1 MTRFITTSNA
11 INVYKKN
18 EYCWIDGVSLKL
30 VSSKREETEEG
41 DTCMHSEQ
49 AGDVKLGVDKST
61 NSRKRSFQMNRRI
74 QQNVPLWIM
83 FIPVVA
89 FYIIFKY
96 TPMLGLVIAFKD
108 YTFFGGIWGSEWTG
122 LKNFENLFTQAQSVQ
137 IIRNT
142 LLLSVLTVF
151 VGFPFPIMLAIMM
164 NEVRRMWFKRTV
176 QTLVYLP
183 HFFSWVIVGGIVV
196 TIFSQDGVINSLVA
210 KLFGEPFAFLFNEWS
225 WVSIFLGSG
234 IWKEAGFSAIIYLA
248 ALTTID
254 PSLYEASS
262 IDGAGKWKQMWH
274 VTLPGLSSTIILML
288 ILAMG
293 RVMEVGFDQVYVLQN
308 SIVSNISEV
317 ISTYIYQIGLQGGQF
332 SLTAALGLFESLV
345 GLLLVVTTNA
355 IAKRFN
361 KELW

>member
-1 MTRFITTSNA
+1 
-11 INVYKKN
+11 
-18 EYCWIDGVSLKL
+18 
-30 VSSKREETEEG
+30 
-41 DTCMHSEQ
+41 
-49 AGDVKLGVDKST
+49 
-61 NSRKRSFQMNRRI
+61 
-74 QQNVPLWIM
+74 M
-83 FIPVVA
+83 FIPVAV
-89 FYIIFKY
+89 FYIVFKY
-96 TPMLGLVIAFKD
+96 TPMLGLVIAFKN
-108 YTFFGGIWGSEWTG
+108 YTFYEGIWGSAWTG
-122 LKNFENLFTQAQSVQ
+122 LQNFEHLFTQAQSVQ

-164 NEVRRMWFKRTV
+164 NEARKMWFKRTV

-196 TIFSQDGVINSLVA
+196 TLFSQSGAVNALVE
-210 KLFGEPFAFLFNEWS
+210 KLTGEAYPFLFREWS
-225 WVSIFLGSG
+225 WIAVFLGSG

-262 IDGAGKWKQMWH
+262 MDGAGKWKQLWH
-274 VTLPGLSSTIILML
+274 VTLPGISSTIVLML

-308 SIVSNISEV
+308 SIVANISEV
-317 ISTYIYQIGLQGGQF
+317 ISTFIYQIGLQGGQF

-345 GLLLVVTTNA
+345 GLVLVLITNA

-361 KELW
+361 KGLW

>member
-1 MTRFITTSNA
+1 MQ
-11 INVYKKN
+11 
-18 EYCWIDGVSLKL
+18 
-30 VSSKREETEEG
+30 
-41 DTCMHSEQ
+41 SEQ
-49 AGDVKLGVDKST
+49 AGSVRQGGSAALPAG
-61 NSRKRSFQMNRRI
+61 KRSSQLSRRFK
-74 QQNVPLWIM
+74 QNVPLWIM
-83 FIPVVA
+83 FIPVAV
-89 FYIIFKY
+89 FYIVFKY
-96 TPMLGLVIAFKD
+96 TPMLGLVIAFKN
-108 YTFFGGIWGSEWTG
+108 YTFYEGIWGSAWTG
-122 LKNFENLFTQAQSVQ
+122 LQNFEHLFTQAQSVQ

-164 NEVRRMWFKRTV
+164 NEARKMWFKRTV

-196 TIFSQDGVINSLVA
+196 TLFSQSGAVNALVE
-210 KLFGEPFAFLFNEWS
+210 KLTGEAYPFLFREWS
-225 WVSIFLGSG
+225 WIAVFLGSG

-262 IDGAGKWKQMWH
+262 MDGAGKWKQLWH
-274 VTLPGLSSTIILML
+274 VTLPGISSTIVLML

-308 SIVSNISEV
+308 SIVANISEV
-317 ISTYIYQIGLQGGQF
+317 ISTFIYQIGLQGGQF

-345 GLLLVVTTNA
+345 GLVLVLITNA

-361 KELW
+361 KGLW